1 MKLNLNRELA
11 ALKKMTTQQLQ
22 QRFAELFG
30 DATPTR
36 NRTWLTRRIV
46 WRLQALEEGD
56 LSERAKRRADELAN
70 DADLRVTA
78 PTRLPIEPDAE
89 QTITRSWSHPSD
101 ERLPTP
107 GTVLKRVYKG
117 QTLQV
122 LVLANGFEFDGHRSR
137 SRICSAS
144 RSAL

>member
-11 ALKKMTTQQLQ
+11 ILKKLTTQQLQ
-22 QRFAELFG
+22 WRFAELFG

-56 LSERAKRRADELAN
+56 LSERARRRADELAN

-78 PTRLPIEPDAE
+78 PTPLPTEPDAE
-89 QTITRSWSHPSD
+89 QTITRAWIHPLMV
-101 ERLPTP
+101 RLPP
-107 GTVLKRVYKG
+107 
-117 QTLQV
+117 
-122 LVLANGFEFDGHRSR
+122 
-137 SRICSAS
+137 
-144 RSAL
+144 